1 MRSTWFRM
9 RCAVLRPPSFQMI
22 RHELRQTDFA
32 AALMRGNKIMTS
44 PKIKSLIIGLIAAAM
59 LATSLAAGFGG

>member
-1 MRSTWFRM
+1 ME
-9 RCAVLRPPSFQMI
+9 CAVLTPPSIQMV
-22 RHELRQTDFA
+22 HHKVRQTGSA
-32 AALMRGNKIMTS
+32 AALMRGNKIMTT